1 MVEHQLA
8 ETNAVACAICM
19 PELANTLHE
28 YTISPEAKAI
38 VYALCGLSTQ
48 RNVPLVV
55 LVQLTNINKKIV
67 QRYYDAI
74 VDIPEDDVE
83 KVFESALVALK
94 EYKRITE
101 ISTKA
106 DSIAVKIKANK
117 LGEAYKIFE
126 EITTLDGS
134 EQPFNDIVTDMNNAV
149 DRTNGFLTGIKGID
163 EKGGLYKSNLMSL
176 FGDTGSMKTY
186 ISLYIC
192 FEILMKNPTFTCIY
206 FEKEMPKEDISRR
219 LISKVIKR
227 KLSEIMMAT
236 FGATRDIDMANIKDL
251 IKDEMAQDTPLTGAM
266 NRFKLIGPNDFN
278 TAEDMQKIIMK
289 YKPDVWCLDYL
300 SLLSTRGDDANEGV
314 SNMMKTLKKT
324 VHMSESL
331 GILLSQ
337 LKHNTIDNRANK
349 IPTKSDIEWG
359 SQVKQ
364 FSANMYATFNAKK
377 YYKRDLKDE
386 KSWYFLVDSKS
397 RNSVGESICLHSQ
410 PEFCNFVEVDGE
422 EETKM
427 REWLDGYM
435 TSVK

>member
-1 MVEHQLA
+1 
-8 ETNAVACAICM
+8 
-19 PELANTLHE
+19 
-28 YTISPEAKAI
+28 
-38 VYALCGLSTQ
+38 
-48 RNVPLVV
+48 
-55 LVQLTNINKKIV
+55 
-67 QRYYDAI
+67 
-74 VDIPEDDVE
+74 
-83 KVFESALVALK
+83 
-94 EYKRITE
+94 
-101 ISTKA
+101 
-106 DSIAVKIKANK
+106 
-117 LGEAYKIFE
+117 
-126 EITTLDGS
+126 
-134 EQPFNDIVTDMNNAV
+134 
-149 DRTNGFLTGIKGID
+149 
-163 EKGGLYKSNLMSL
+163 
-176 FGDTGSMKTY
+176 
-186 ISLYIC
+186 
-192 FEILMKNPTFTCIY
+192 
-206 FEKEMPKEDISRR
+206 
-219 LISKVIKR
+219 
-227 KLSEIMMAT
+227 MAT
-236 FGATRDIDMANIKDL
+236 FGSTRDVDMACIKDM
-251 IKDEMAQDTPLTGAM
+251 IKDEMARDTPLTGAM

-289 YKPDVWCLDYL
+289 YKPDIWCLDYL
-300 SLLSTRGDDANEGV
+300 SLLSTRGEDANEGV